1 MYWKIKKNQIERIQ
15 IVKTNCKM
23 TLKQVVTKYKP
34 DYAINGGLYSMKTGR
49 VNAIPLRI
57 DGNTVATSKN
67 GYWVLAWNDGP
78 DICMIHSTE
87 MAKYQNVIA
96 CSTMLKDGKETIFNF
111 TSAQGGVRGRTAI
124 GDNDDELHLFVT
136 TDAKG
141 ALSPYSLRNKMKSN
155 GAKNA
160 IMMDCGGS
168 SQGYANGKY
177 YQSEDRKVSWWILVF
192 LKKASAD
199 EDKDESSKTPAVC
212 PFKAPTRTLRMR
224 STGESVKWLQWH
236 LRATVAPE
244 LPITG
249 GFWGLTRAAVAEFQI
264 KYGLDVDGVVG
275 PATRAALIKAVQ

>member
-15 IVKTNCKM
+15 IVKTNCKL
-23 TLKQVVTKYKP
+23 TLKQVVSKYKP

-57 DGNTVATSKN
+57 DGKTVVTSKN
-67 GYWVLAWNDGP
+67 GYWVLAWNEGP

-87 MAKYQNVIA
+87 MTKYQNAIA

-111 TSAQGGVRGRTAI
+111 TPAQGGVRGRTAI

-141 ALSPYSLRNKMKSN
+141 ALSPYSLRNKMKSD

-168 SQGYANGKY
+168 SQGYAKGKY
-177 YQSEDRKVSWWILVF
+177 HQSEDRKVSWWILVF

-199 EDKDESSKTPAVC
+199 EDKDESSKTPAIC

-244 LPITG
+244 LSITG

>member
-15 IVKTNCKM
+15 IVKTNCKL
-23 TLKQVVTKYKP
+23 TLEQVVAKYKP

-49 VNAIPLRI
+49 VNSIPLRI
-57 DGNTVATSKN
+57 DGKTKANSIK
-67 GYWVLAWNDGP
+67 GYWTMAWNTGP
-78 DICMIHSTE
+78 DICMDHSSN
-87 MAKYQNVIA
+87 MGKYQNVVA
-96 CSTMLKDGKETIFNF
+96 CSAMLKDGKETIFNF
-111 TSAQGGVRGRTAI
+111 TPAQGGVRGRTAI

-141 ALSPYSLRNKMKSN
+141 ALSPYSLRNKMKSG

-160 IMMDCGGS
+160 IMLDCGGS
-168 SQGYANGKY
+168 SQGYAKGRY

-192 LKKASAD
+192 LRKASAD
-199 EDKDESSKTPAVC
+199 EDKDESSKTPSIC

-249 GFWGLTRAAVAEFQI
+249 GFWGLTRAAVVEFQI

>member
-1 MYWKIKKNQIERIQ
+1 MYWKIQKNQIERIQ

-57 DGNTVATSKN
+57 DGKTVATSKN

-78 DICMIHSTE
+78 DICMAHSTE
-87 MAKYQNVIA
+87 MAKYQNAIA
-96 CSTMLKDGKETIFNF
+96 CSTMLKNGKETIFNF
-111 TSAQGGVRGRTAI
+111 TPAQGGVRGRTAI

-141 ALSPYSLRNKMKSN
+141 ALSPYSLRNKMKS
-155 GAKNA
+155 GGDKNA
-160 IMMDCGGS
+160 IMLDCGCS
-168 SQGYANGKY
+168 SQGYAKGKY
-177 YQSEDRKVSWWILVF
+177 HQSEDRKVSWWILVF
-192 LKKASAD
+192 LRKASAD
-199 EDKDESSKTPAVC
+199 EDKNESSKTPAVC

-264 KYGLDVDGVVG
+264 KYGLDVDGIVG